1 MRDEE
6 RAVTYGEI
14 IVDKHNLISRSEVAT
29 GNEIVTVPQYNI
41 KLNSLLE
48 NYF

>member
-14 IVDKHNLISRSEVAT
+14 IVDKHKLTSRSEVAT
-29 GNEIVTVPQYNI
+29 DSEIVTVPKHNI
-41 KLNSLLE
+41 HLNSLL
-48 NYF
+48 